1 MKTIL
6 LVVVALA
13 VPVSAKPLKIEL
25 PADVP
30 MLKDAPGREV
40 LLTQCLLCHSLDY
53 ISSQPPMAAENWKKI
68 VQKMQKTFGAPLP
81 DAQVDAVVA
90 YLATNYGP
98 PTKPAPAEK

>member
-1 MKTIL
+1 MKSIL
-6 LVVVALA
+6 LATIALA
-13 VPVSAKPLKIEL
+13 TFVSAKPLKIEL

-53 ISSQPPMAAENWKKI
+53 ISSQPPMAAESWKKI

-98 PTKPAPAEK
+98 PGEPVSPEK

>member
-6 LVVVALA
+6 LAALA
-13 VPVSAKPLKIEL
+13 LATPVSGKPLKIEL

-40 LLTQCLLCHSLDY
+40 LLAQCLLCHSLDY
-53 ISSQPPMAAENWKKI
+53 ISSQPPMSAESWKKI

-90 YLATNYGP
+90 YLATNYAP
-98 PTKPAPAEK
+98 LSNAVPAKK